1 MARKRYIQ
9 AINEALLEEMERDP
23 QVIVFGED
31 VELAIFGDTRGLL
44 ERFGRDRIRN
54 TPICEAT
61 LAGMAVGAAI
71 TGYRVVLH
79 MMFSNF
85 IYTGFDAIANQMAK
99 LRLMTGGQIELPI
112 TVIAGYG
119 GGRSTAAQHSDTPH
133 PLLMN
138 LGGINVLVP
147 ATPADAKGLL
157 KHAIRGRNPS
167 FFLEASGRGGDSGEV
182 PDTEYTIPFGKASV
196 PRPGSDLTVIAIGS
210 MLKVA
215 LSAADKLQAK
225 GISAEVID
233 PRTLVPLD
241 EQAIFRSVRKTGRA
255 MIVDEARD
263 RCSAASHIASLIAD
277 EEFRSLRAPVKRVT
291 VPDVSMP
298 YASNAEL
305 RVLPND
311 DQVVR
316 IASELVRPLA
326 GSQAKTREGHA

>member
-9 AINEALLEEMERDP
+9 AINEALLEEMTRDP
-23 QVIVFGED
+23 KVIVFGED

-61 LAGMAVGAAI
+61 LAGMAVGAAAA
-71 TGYRVVLH
+71 GYRVVLH

-133 PLLMN
+133 PVLMN
-138 LGGINVLVP
+138 LGGVNVLVP

-157 KHAIRGRNPS
+157 KEAIRGHNPT

-182 PDTEYTIPFGKASV
+182 PDGEYTIPFGKASIS
-196 PRPGSDLTVIAIGS
+196 RPGTDITIVAIGS
-210 MLKVA
+210 MLKPA
-215 LSAADKLQAK
+215 LSAAEKLQAA

-241 EQAIFRSVRKTGRA
+241 DQAIVASVTKTGRA
-255 MIVDEARD
+255 IVVDEARD
-263 RCSAASHIASLIAD
+263 RCSAASHIAALLAD
-277 EEFRSLRAPVKRVT
+277 KAFGALRAPVKRVT

-298 YASNAEL
+298 YAPNAEM
-305 RVLPND
+305 RVFPSD
-311 DQVVR
+311 DQ
-316 IASELVRPLA
+316 IARVATDLVR
-326 GSQAKTREGHA
+326 SKGH

>member
-1 MARKRYIQ
+1 VPRKRYIQ
-9 AINEALLEEMERDP
+9 AINEALFEEMERDP
-23 QVIVFGED
+23 KVIVFGED

-71 TGYRVVLH
+71 TGYRVVFH

-138 LGGINVLVP
+138 LGGLNVLVP

-157 KHAIRGRNPS
+157 KEAIRGKNPS

-182 PDTEYTIPFGKASV
+182 PDGDYTVPFGKAAIARAGNDV
-196 PRPGSDLTVIAIGS
+196 TVVAVGS
-210 MLKVA
+210 MLKPA
-215 LSAADKLQAK
+215 LSAAEKLQSA
-225 GISAEVID
+225 GIGVEVID

-241 EQAIFRSVRKTGRA
+241 AETIVRSVRKTGRA
-255 MIVDEARD
+255 VIVDEARD
-263 RCSAASHIASLIAD
+263 RCSAASHIAAIVADKAFSSLKG
-277 EEFRSLRAPVKRVT
+277 PVKRVT

-298 YASNAEL
+298 YAPNAES
-305 RVLPND
+305 RVLP
-311 DQVVR
+311 
-316 IASELVRPLA
+316 SENQIVQTATDLVRSKQFA
-326 GSQAKTREGHA
+326 

>member
-9 AINEALLEEMERDP
+9 AINDALLEEMDRDP
-23 QVIVFGED
+23 KVLLFGED

-61 LAGMAVGAAI
+61 LAGMAVGAAVA
-71 TGYRVVLH
+71 GHRVVLH

-85 IYTGFDAIANQMAK
+85 IYTGFDPIANQMAK

-138 LGGINVLVP
+138 LGGVNVLVP

-157 KHAIRGRNPS
+157 KQAIRGKNPS

-182 PDTEYTIPFGKASV
+182 PDGDYTVPFGKAAIARRGNDV
-196 PRPGSDLTVIAIGS
+196 TIVAIGS
-210 MLKVA
+210 MLKPV
-215 LSAADKLQAK
+215 LSAAEKLQSA
-225 GISAEVID
+225 GVEAEVID

-241 EQAIFRSVRKTGRA
+241 EKTILASIEKTGRA
-255 MIVDEARD
+255 IVVDEARD
-263 RCSAASHIASLIAD
+263 RCSAASHIAAIIAD
-277 EEFRSLRAPVKRVT
+277 KAFSSLKAPVKRVT

-298 YASNAEL
+298 YAPNAER
-305 RVLPND
+305 RVLPNE
-311 DQVVR
+311 DQIVR
-316 IASELVRPLA
+316 VASELAHSKQLA
-326 GSQAKTREGHA
+326 

>member
-23 QVIVFGED
+23 KVIVFGED

-44 ERFGRDRIRN
+44 ARFGRDRIRN

-61 LAGMAVGAAI
+61 LAGMAVGAAV
-71 TGYRVVLH
+71 TGYHVVLH

-138 LGGINVLVP
+138 LGGVNVLVP

-157 KHAIRGRNPS
+157 KQALRGHNPS

-182 PDTEYTIPFGKASV
+182 QDGDFIVPFGKAATARNGADV
-196 PRPGSDLTVIAIGS
+196 TIVAIGS
-210 MLKVA
+210 MLKPV
-215 LSAADKLQAK
+215 LAAAEKLQSV
-225 GISAEVID
+225 GIDAEVID

-241 EQAIFRSVRKTGRA
+241 DESIIRSVRKTGRA
-255 MIVDEARD
+255 IIVDEARD
-263 RCSAASHIASLIAD
+263 RCSAASHIAAIIAD
-277 EEFRSLRAPVKRVT
+277 KAFSSLKAPVKRAT

-298 YASNAEL
+298 YAPNAES
-305 RVLPND
+305 RVLPNE
-311 DQVVR
+311 DQIVQM
-316 IASELVRPLA
+316 ATALVRTKQLA
-326 GSQAKTREGHA
+326 